1 MIIWRNDMRF
11 EGFRKKYKSWPV
23 IPSSVVIREDQAE
36 YQVTRN
42 QLSRWAKK
50 GMLISLRKGMYAFQP
65 EEVTSAPAILYIA
78 NRLYEPS
85 YISMEYALAL
95 YELIPEYVPVVTSV
109 TTRKTMS
116 FKNTFGHFSYQ
127 HVVPRAFRGFR
138 QEKQEHDR
146 QVFVAEPEKAVLD
159 FLYLNMPKFR
169 EDFEGALIGSF
180 RFQNLET
187 LDLARIA
194 ELSECYESRNL
205 SLMTNKLSD
214 LIRKEKT

>member
-1 MIIWRNDMRF
+1 MKF
-11 EGFRKKYKSWPV
+11 EQFRKKYQSWPV
-23 IPSSVVIREDQAE
+23 IPSAVVVREDQAE
-36 YQVTRN
+36 YQVNRN

-50 GMLISLRKGMYAFQP
+50 GDIVPLRKGMYAFPP
-65 EEVTSAPAILYIA
+65 EEATSAPEILTIA

-85 YISMEYALAL
+85 YISMEYALSL
-95 YELIPEYVPVVTSV
+95 YELIPEYVPTVTSV

-116 FKNTFGHFSYQ
+116 FENALGKFSYQ

-138 QEKQEHDR
+138 QEKQAHDR

-159 FLYLNMPKFR
+159 FLYLNMSKFR
-169 EDFEGALIGSF
+169 EDFEGVLIGSF

-187 LDLARIA
+187 LNPKRIA
-194 ELSECYESRNL
+194 DLSECYENKNL
-205 SLMTNKLSD
+205 SRMTDKLKS

>member
-1 MIIWRNDMRF
+1 MRF
-11 EGFRKKYKSWPV
+11 EDFRKKYQSWPV
-23 IPSSVVIREDQAE
+23 IPSAVVVREDQAE

-42 QLSRWAKK
+42 QLTRWSKR
-50 GMLISLRKGMYAFQP
+50 GTLVSLRKGMYAFP
-65 EEVTSAPAILYIA
+65 PGETASPSAILCIA

-85 YISMEYALAL
+85 YISLEYALSL

-116 FKNTFGHFSYQ
+116 FKNSYGQFNYQ

-138 QEKQEHDR
+138 QEKQDTDR
-146 QVFVAEPEKAVLD
+146 VVFVAEPEKAVLD
-159 FLYLNMPKFR
+159 FIYLNMSKFR

-187 LDLARIA
+187 LDPERITG
-194 ELSECYESRNL
+194 LCECYGNGKL
-205 SLMTNKLSD
+205 SLMADKLKV
-214 LIRKEKT
+214 LIGKEKK

>member
-1 MIIWRNDMRF
+1 MRL
-11 EGFRKKYKSWPV
+11 EEFRKKYRSWPV
-23 IPSSVVIREDQAE
+23 IPSAVVIREDHAE

-50 GMLISLRKGMYAFQP
+50 GVLTTLRKGMYAFPPAETASGP
-65 EEVTSAPAILYIA
+65 EILYIA

-85 YISMEYALAL
+85 YISLEYALSL

-116 FKNTFGHFSYQ
+116 FKNTLGNFSYQ

-138 QEKQEHDR
+138 QEKQDHGR

-159 FLYLNMPKFR
+159 FLYLNASKFR
-169 EDFEGALIGSF
+169 EDFEGVLIGSF

-187 LDLARIA
+187 LDPARISDLGACYENGTLARMA
-194 ELSECYESRNL
+194 TQLN
-205 SLMTNKLSD
+205 N

>member
-1 MIIWRNDMRF
+1 MRF
-11 EGFRKKYKSWPV
+11 EDLRKKYQGWPV
-23 IPSSVVIREDQAE
+23 IQSAVVVREDHAD
-36 YQVTRN
+36 YQVIRN

-50 GMLISLRKGMYAFQP
+50 GKLISLRKGMYAFHP
-65 EEVTSAPAILYIA
+65 EEVTSAPEILYIA
-78 NRLYEPS
+78 NCLYEPS
-85 YISMEYALAL
+85 YISMEYALSL

-116 FKNTFGHFSYQ
+116 FKNALGHFSYQ

-138 QEKQEHDR
+138 QEKQDHDR

-159 FLYLNMPKFR
+159 FLYLNMSKFR
-169 EDFEGALIGSF
+169 ENFEGVLIGSF

-187 LDLARIA
+187 LDPARIA
-194 ELSECYESRNL
+194 DLSECYGNGNL
-205 SLMTNKLSD
+205 SRMADKLKD

>member
-1 MIIWRNDMRF
+1 MRF
-11 EGFRKKYKSWPV
+11 YGFRKKYQSWPV
-23 IPSSVVIREDQAE
+23 IPSAIVVREDQAE

-42 QLSRWAKK
+42 QLSRWAKTGK
-50 GMLISLRKGMYAFQP
+50 LVSLRKGMYAFHP
-65 EEVTSAPAILYIA
+65 DEVASAPEILYVA

-85 YISMEYALAL
+85 YISMEYALSL

-116 FKNTFGHFSYQ
+116 FKNALGQFSYQ

-159 FLYLNMPKFR
+159 FLYLNRPKFR
-169 EDFEGALIGSF
+169 KDFEGVLIGSF

-187 LDLARIA
+187 LDPERIV
-194 ELSECYESRNL
+194 ELSECYGNGNL
-205 SLMTNKLSD
+205 SRMANQLAV